1 MNSDTSTE
9 MIVPAN
15 VSWPYLVR
23 KNFTRDI
30 SGTSNSYISIGSWVL
45 LNGSAYFEVSI
56 QVNTSGFTVSKSYRF
71 SVKNDATAN
80 VWQKIIPEVDS
91 GISGTNDFDF
101 LINSSTS
108 TVSFRIRRSGGST
121 GGEAKIYISKYGN
134 PDDVF
139 TSSLATGTISAPP
152 NYPRSLGLNAV
163 YLTEAN
169 IFTADQTVNAKFIAK
184 GDGANFP
191 SARIG
196 AGTSGLS
203 ANSSVNGSLIL
214 QGATGGAKSQFEIIS
229 PSGGSRIILES
240 DSTNGSLL
248 YAQGGDLKFNAGSVS
263 QVYYGTNSAK
273 GIMFSASVN
282 SSPDIG
288 LSRTISGVL
297 KVNDGAAG
305 YGSISTKNL
314 RINSVDTSKT
324 QSIYASGNHV
334 YIENSTGN
342 PAGFICNR
350 LSGVAAAFTASFDR
364 STISYDI
371 LGTFGVAAQSN
382 NLVKESPGT
391 GTLDYR
397 LWINTNG
404 DIGVNTTLPTQ
415 KLDVNGNIKATSYFG
430 NGFNL
435 TGINSNNIV
444 GTINWLHF
452 QKLELQI
459 L

>member
-30 SGTSNSYISIGSWVL
+30 SGTANSYISIGSWVL
-45 LNGSAYFEVSI
+45 LNGAAYFEVSI

-71 SVKNDATAN
+71 SVKNDATAGA
-80 VWQKIIPEVDS
+80 WQKIIPEVDS

-121 GGEAKIYISKYGN
+121 DGEAKIYISKYGN

-139 TSSLATGTISAPP
+139 TSSVATGTISAPP

-184 GDGANFP
+184 GDGVNFP

-273 GIMFSASVN
+273 GVMFSSSVN

-305 YGSISTKNL
+305 YGSISAKNL
-314 RINSVDTSKT
+314 RIKKIDYLKIDIEGAEFKALKGAKILLEKNLIENIHLEYGHAAMADR
-324 QSIYASGNHV
+324 V
-334 YIENSTGN
+334 YIKDIHDYLKNYGFKMYIIKPYNIERVYYTPYLENE
-342 PAGFICNR
+342 
-350 LSGVAAAFTASFDR
+350 
-364 STISYDI
+364 YDYI
-371 LGTFGVAAQSN
+371 
-382 NLVKESPGT
+382 NLFFSK
-391 GTLDYR
+391 
-397 LWINTNG
+397 
-404 DIGVNTTLPTQ
+404 
-415 KLDVNGNIKATSYFG
+415 K
-430 NGFNL
+430 
-435 TGINSNNIV
+435 
-444 GTINWLHF
+444 
-452 QKLELQI
+452 
-459 L
+459 